1 MMRLTPAAVAL
12 TALLLGAC
20 ASDGPEPP
28 TAKQSEVYMDGL
40 GGRGVVL
47 RAGTSANAVYAEAIG
62 MKAAG
67 NCPGAVPKLRQVA
80 TLGVGYENAQTAL
93 GECLLQAT
101 GNSELSADYLEGLT
115 WLHRAGEA
123 GWPEA
128 QFRLATIHALG
139 PKALRNDDEAGY
151 WFALFNTNT
160 GKSRVGF
167 VAPTGA
173 QVAALDSA
181 ISPAA
186 KKSGAERAAKWE
198 RKVWTPPV
206 QTQAPPTGGM
216 TGRGT
221 RRGPGS

>member
-1 MMRLTPAAVAL
+1 MMRLTPAAAAL
-12 TALLLGAC
+12 TALLLGGC

-40 GGRGVVL
+40 GGRGTVL

-62 MKAAG
+62 MKAQG

-80 TLGVGYENAQTAL
+80 NLGVGYENAQTAL

-101 GNSELSADYLEGLT
+101 GSSELSADYLEGLI
-115 WLHRAGEA
+115 WLRRAGEA

-139 PKALRNDDEAGY
+139 PKAIRNDDEAGY

-181 ISPAA
+181 ISTAA

-198 RKVWTPPV
+198 RKVWTPPKP
-206 QTQAPPTGGM
+206 TPAPCM
-216 TGRGT
+216 TGRT
-221 RRGPGS
+221 RRRGDGPGT